1 MRFGAG
7 LPVGLREVEAVE
19 RRRAKRAFEAGL
31 PAINDLERLPL
42 RQRMLEAWET
52 AEWAERDAE
61 IAGVQVSLT
70 KYCRRFNLSTWL
82 KPIPLLAA
90 SSGVSEALYLVL
102 APRLGSTLY
111 RCWPQEV
118 AARVPAGWMAGAI
131 AEKFCRR
138 EQIVPLIDDVTCSA
152 VMRGM
157 SFLIWMLRHA
167 LLLLTLHHQ
176 GHMPS

>member
-70 KYCRRFNLSTWL
+70 K
-82 KPIPLLAA
+82 IAAA
-90 SSGVSEALYLVL
+90 SICPHG
-102 APRLGSTLY
+102 
-111 RCWPQEV
+111 
-118 AARVPAGWMAGAI
+118 
-131 AEKFCRR
+131 
-138 EQIVPLIDDVTCSA
+138 
-152 VMRGM
+152 
-157 SFLIWMLRHA
+157 
-167 LLLLTLHHQ
+167 
-176 GHMPS
+176 